1 MPTPGRGNPGHRRSG
16 PSLPR
21 ATAAALLWLLAWT
34 ALGLAAG
41 PSVTVSAPSPALA
54 ERVREVIATTAPRLA
69 RLTGAAPPAI
79 QVQVAASEEE
89 FQRLAAAVGGPAWA
103 AGLALPRQGRILMR
117 SPRQLTDPDNFPFLV
132 AHELTHLYL
141 GTALRGRPAPLWLEE
156 GLAMY
161 VAQEGGW
168 GLALEMT
175 RAVLGGRLLPLARL
189 ERRFP
194 PGAEQAR
201 LAYAQSF
208 YLISYLI
215 EAHGPGV
222 LPRLLRELA
231 AGRDLTTALW
241 RATGRGPARLEQDFR
256 RAMEERFH
264 WLGLLAA
271 GGFLWGLV
279 GLLAAVGLVW
289 RWRRQRPSRQPEEAA
304 EERPAPP
311 VRGNWRRWP
320 PPPRRRGVLTA
331 VGLGPRGGEPSPPP
345 KTR

>member
-1 MPTPGRGNPGHRRSG
+1 M
-16 PSLPR
+16 LQ
-21 ATAAALLWLLAWT
+21 AAVMLGVLLWAAVGT
-34 ALGLAAG
+34 AAG
-41 PSVTVSAPSPALA
+41 PRVTVSAPSPALA
-54 ERVREVIATTAPRLA
+54 ARVREVIARTAPRLA
-69 RLTGAAPPAI
+69 RLTGAVPARI
-79 QVQVAASEEE
+79 QVVVAAGEEE
-89 FQRLAAAVGGPAWA
+89 FRRLAAQAGGPAWA
-103 AGLALPRQGRILMR
+103 AGLALPRRGRILLR
-117 SPRQLTDPDNFPFLV
+117 SPRQLTDPGDFPLLV

-141 GTALRGRPAPLWLEE
+141 GTALRGRSAPLWLEE

-161 VAQEGGW
+161 VARQGGW
-168 GLALEMT
+168 GLALDMT

-215 EAHGPGV
+215 QTHGRGV
-222 LPRLLRELA
+222 LPRLLGELA

-241 RATGRGPARLEQDFR
+241 RVTGRGPARLEQDFR
-256 RAMEERFH
+256 RAMAERFH

-289 RWRRQRPSRQPEEAA
+289 RWRRQRPSRRPEEAG
-304 EERPAPP
+304 EQRPAPP
-311 VRGNWRRWP
+311 VRGSWRRWP
-320 PPPRRRGVLTA
+320 PPPRRRGVLAA
-331 VGLGPRGGEPSPPP
+331 VGLGRRGADTSPPP
-345 KTR
+345 RTR